1 MNLIYKAAIIKIS
14 FLRKLIGSRILNP
27 ERLQNSTNCIIAA
40 NHISYLDPPFLGS
53 LFKQEINY
61 LAKAELFKF
70 KPFGKLLSSLNAI
83 PIKRGRIDRSAIK
96 TCKNRLQSGQ
106 SLVIFPEGSRSSF
119 KAKPGIGKIAVQTN
133 KDILPIYIANS
144 NKLFACLFRK
154 KRLTFVVG
162 KKLKIND
169 FMEYGD
175 NKQNYRRIA
184 NHVLEKI
191 NELKNECKNC

>member
-1 MNLIYKAAIIKIS
+1 
-14 FLRKLIGSRILNP
+14 
-27 ERLQNSTNCIIAA
+27 
-40 NHISYLDPPFLGS
+40 
-53 LFKQEINY
+53 
-61 LAKAELFKF
+61 
-70 KPFGKLLSSLNAI
+70 
-83 PIKRGRIDRSAIK
+83 
-96 TCKNRLQSGQ
+96 
-106 SLVIFPEGSRSSF
+106 VIFPEGSRSSF